1 MNRSLKLSML
11 LALGLASSQAAA
23 IELGQIQVRSVLG
36 QPLVADIPLTPNS
49 PADLQNLN
57 ARLASSDEF
66 ARANISGP
74 SVLLQFSITG
84 SGDHRW
90 IRITSS
96 APINDPYLDLLI
108 EVSNASGSS
117 THEYAVLLDPPGG
130 QVRTPAVA
138 TPSSAATGRATRSQP
153 GETAQSS
160 THKPA
165 RHAEAGSPPIEKSSS
180 DKYGPVERGQ
190 TLSTIARATATPGV
204 NVNQMMLALKQA
216 NPDAFYR
223 DNINAL
229 KTGAILRVP
238 SHEDAQAMA
247 IAAAAAEVLHQND
260 DWRNHATR
268 TPTAVA
274 DAATRTGSTSSPTAT
289 GPAGDRLSLVPAQ
302 QGGQHAGGKGGDE
315 KAAKQES
322 QRNQESLT
330 ALQQQDAELQSR
342 VKDLESINGKNE
354 RLLALKDNEIAEL
367 QRKLADA
374 RKGAPPSAA
383 VDTHAPTTA
392 PVAAATVTKPVVA
405 PVAAAPAS
413 VPVPVPSHA
422 ATTAPVAST
431 PITPAKPATVAPVA
445 AVPPVAAKPA
455 AAKPAVVTPAA
466 KPAPVIADET
476 PWYMQPW
483 AWLAGLV
490 VIILLLLL
498 GLRGRRRAPKAPAT
512 PAPSLADRF
521 GAMPPIGSADPDQD
535 ELLDHLAEHPDDVGL
550 HLELVSLYYS
560 RRDVEHFEAAA
571 EAMHAHITDP
581 DQAEWQDV
589 LHMGRDLVPGHP
601 LFATESTTPPAPLD
615 AHEERA
621 ALHPFDLD
629 HYATAPEGHEEP
641 PPPPLPPSG
650 YNYSFDRAQF
660 RVPPTTQYIQSE
672 PTVSVEPPKA
682 EPASRWHFDEPTEDH
697 HEDPIHAE
705 TVHADTGHADRFHA
719 DESATDNFSD
729 DPSDTK
735 LDLARAYLDMGDPDG
750 ARAMLEEVLKE
761 GSQMQRDVAKRLL
774 DGLH

>member
-57 ARLASSDEF
+57 ARLASSEEF

-90 IRITSS
+90 IRITSNT
-96 APINDPYLDLLI
+96 PINDPYLDLLI

-130 QVRTPAVA
+130 QVRAPAIA
-138 TPSSAATGRATRSQP
+138 TPSRATRPRP
-153 GETAQSS
+153 GETAESS
-160 THKPA
+160 PHKPA
-165 RHAEAGSPPIEKSSS
+165 RHAETANPPSDKSAS

-238 SHEDAQAMA
+238 SHEDAQATA
-247 IAAAAAEVLHQND
+247 IAAAAAEVLRQND

-302 QGGQHAGGKGGDE
+302 QGGQHAGGKGGDD

-354 RLLALKDNEIAEL
+354 RLLSLKDNEIAEL
-367 QRKLADA
+367 QRKLAEA
-374 RKGAPPSAA
+374 RKGAPLPA
-383 VDTHAPTTA
+383 TT
-392 PVAAATVTKPVVA
+392 PVAAATVAKPTVA
-405 PVAAAPAS
+405 PVAATPANVPVPAS
-413 VPVPVPSHA
+413 VPAHA

-431 PITPAKPATVAPVA
+431 PIAPAKPATVAA
-445 AVPPVAAKPA
+445 PA
-455 AAKPAVVTPAA
+455 AAKPVPVKPAVVKPVT

-483 AWLAGLV
+483 AWLVGLI

-498 GLRGRRRAPKAPAT
+498 GLRGRRRAPAAPAT

-521 GAMPPIGSADPDQD
+521 GAMPPIGSTDPDQD

-560 RRDVEHFEAAA
+560 RRDVEHFEASA

-581 DQAEWQDV
+581 DQPEWQDV

-615 AHEERA
+615 AHDERA

-629 HYATAPEGHEEP
+629 HYATASEGHEP
-641 PPPPLPPSG
+641 PPPPLAPSG
-650 YNYSFDRAQF
+650 YHYSFDRAQF
-660 RVPPTTQYIQSE
+660 HVPPTPPYVQSE
-672 PTVSVEPPKA
+672 PTVSA
-682 EPASRWHFDEPTEDH
+682 EPLNKEPASKEPVSRWHFDEPAEDLHADSIHTEAV
-697 HEDPIHAE
+697 HAE
-705 TVHADTGHADRFHA
+705 TNHADRFQG
-719 DESATDNFSD
+719 DEQAADNFSD

-761 GSQMQRDVAKRLL
+761 GSQMQRDVAQRLL